1 MEPSD
6 IELIQLSYQRV
17 PSETSVSWL
26 KRFSNIIDMKIAET
40 NEVLENFPSEESLLN
55 MSHDEQM
62 RLEDNYESVSLL
74 STEFKKLSNLINK
87 RLQEL
92 QNMNTSTSVQE
103 VGGRLR
109 RKNKS
114 KTIKSKKTKRNKK
127 SKKSKK
133 SKNSRK

>member
-1 MEPSD
+1 MKPSD

-26 KRFSNIIDMKIAET
+26 KRFSNIINMKIAET

-62 RLEDNYESVSLL
+62 RLEDNYERVSLL

-87 RLQEL
+87 RLNQL
-92 QNMNTSTSVQE
+92 QPATTNTSVQE

-109 RKNKS
+109 RKHKS
-114 KTIKSKKTKRNKK
+114 KTMKGKKT
-127 SKKSKK
+127 KSKK

>member
-26 KRFSNIIDMKIAET
+26 KRFSNIINMKIAET

-74 STEFKKLSNLINK
+74 STEFKKLSNLIKIWILK
-87 RLQEL
+87 RRF
-92 QNMNTSTSVQE
+92 ST
-103 VGGRLR
+103 
-109 RKNKS
+109 
-114 KTIKSKKTKRNKK
+114 
-127 SKKSKK
+127 
-133 SKNSRK
+133 

>member
-26 KRFSNIIDMKIAET
+26 KRFSNIIDMKIGET

-62 RLEDNYESVSLL
+62 RLEDKYERVSLL

-87 RLQEL
+87 RLNQL
-92 QNMNTSTSVQE
+92 QPATTSVQE

-109 RKNKS
+109 RKHKS
-114 KTIKSKKTKRNKK
+114 KKIKSKKTKRNKK
-127 SKKSKK
+127 SKSKK
-133 SKNSRK
+133 SKKTKTSKK

>member
-127 SKKSKK
+127 SKKSK
-133 SKNSRK
+133 NSRK